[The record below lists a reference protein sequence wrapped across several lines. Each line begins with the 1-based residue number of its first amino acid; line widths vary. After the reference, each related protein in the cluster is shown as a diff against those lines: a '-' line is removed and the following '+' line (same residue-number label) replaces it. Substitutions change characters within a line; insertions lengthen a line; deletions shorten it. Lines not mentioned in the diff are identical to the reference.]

1 MKVYV
6 AAYGVPWEGLMRFG
20 IYATMD
26 LAINA
31 TIEEY
36 GNQIVDD
43 GENVRKEDHAYF
55 DLGYDYIVIE
65 EDEVIGFSPCVA
77 GGSGEIEQRV
87 TERIQKNDKG
97 YQLRQ
102 KGDLLNEQN

>member
-6 AAYGVPWEGLMRFG
+6 AAYGAPYEGLIRFG

-31 TIEEY
+31 TMEEY
-36 GNQIVDD
+36 GNQMVD
-43 GENVRKEDHAYF
+43 GGNIQKDHAYF

-102 KGDLLNEQN
+102 KGDLLNEY